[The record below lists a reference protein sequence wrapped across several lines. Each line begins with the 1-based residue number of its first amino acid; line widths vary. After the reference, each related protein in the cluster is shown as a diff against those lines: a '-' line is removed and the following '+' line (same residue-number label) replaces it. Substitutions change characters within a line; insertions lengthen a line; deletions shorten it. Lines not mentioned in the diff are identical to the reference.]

1 MTKLTN
7 SEMVWQLQDQMTTL
21 RTEFNGLQIEIQ
33 NFEIQLLRERVA
45 ILEVE
50 ITELKRLKQESEKR
64 HWQFVYIFSGGMVT
78 LFVSLLVQLIVSMIR
93 K

>member
-1 MTKLTN
+1 MARQTTAELAQ
-7 SEMVWQLQDQMTTL
+7 QLQEQLITL
-21 RTEFNGLQIEIQ
+21 QAEFDVSKKELQYYELQ
-33 NFEIQLLRERVA
+33 QLRERLVVLEFQVA
-45 ILEVE
+45 
-50 ITELKRLKQESEKR
+50 ELKRSKEESEKR